1 MHSDG
6 KPKLRASPNSKSKL
20 EGGNELYFQMR
31 IRGIASHDQKKSFS
45 CNPAATLGLG
55 QLDHTHISDLR
66 RRLGG
71 RAASRMVGKKG
82 CSGGYRP
89 GAGRRPSSAAKA
101 IVRGCRRRIRP
112 PAWPRRKPCRR
123 RAQRCWPRSSRR
135 RLLGRSRPHLRRPHR
150 LHHRH
155 QHHRPPS
162 RIESW
167 GLHGGSSLCMHAWA
181 GDGRRRVIASRS
193 AGDNM
198 SGARAQYVGW
208 GCLEWHTP
216 RVSCGCTM
224 PSCSSIPVSCV
235 WTSNPHPV

>member
-1 MHSDG
+1 MRSIFKCG
-6 KPKLRASPNSKSKL
+6 SVGLRAMTKKSHSRAIPQQLWVWVSSITRTSPISAVGSEAGQPLGWSGRRAAVVAIAREPSSKL
-20 EGGNELYFQMR
+20 GGEGHREEDAEEGPGR
-31 IRGIASHDQKKSFS
+31 
-45 CNPAATLGLG
+45 PLG
-55 QLDHTHISDLR
+55 Q
-66 RRLGG
+66 GG
-71 RAASRMVGKKG
+71 SRVDGERKD
-82 CSGGYRP
+82 
-89 GAGRRPSSAAKA
+89 AG
-101 IVRGCRRRIRP
+101 
-112 PAWPRRKPCRR
+112 
-123 RAQRCWPRSSRR
+123 PRSSRR
-135 RLLGRSRPHLRRPHR
+135 GLLGRSRPHLRRPHR